1 MEITLE
7 MLFWSLLGS
16 ASLVVLLQLYAIKQ
30 KQRIQQSL
38 LLNQQVNAQQQ
49 AEAKADLEQQLT
61 NNKQLQDQ
69 ALKQLSEQVTDYF
82 SVLKDL
88 QHQGE
93 QSLAEVSQ
101 KLHARLQQLSEQ
113 QNEQQTE
120 YSEQLKQTSENLNT
134 STQQHAL
141 NLQDA
146 LSAHSK
152 QLQQQQS
159 AAQAELNQHLQNL
172 QNLSQSAD
180 FNQQQAKLSLLE
192 QLTSQIQSLRAD
204 NLVSLTNELAKHQ
217 DLTIENV
224 DFVKQ
229 LGDCKVTKI
238 KDKHSGQIS
247 HIHYQNGLKQ
257 RSDTYAGEQL
267 KYQMHFDET
276 SKAQQGLE
284 FDEQGNCIF
293 EYHYNAAGEIEQRI
307 ENRFDDNGK
316 QIEQVAVAY

>member
-16 ASLVVLLQLYAIKQ
+16 ACLVVLLQLFSIKQ
-30 KQRIQQSL
+30 KQRIQHGLEQ
-38 LLNQQVNAQQQ
+38 NQHATSQQQ
-49 AEAKADLEQQLT
+49 AATKTDLEQQLN
-61 NNKQLQDQ
+61 NNKQAQDK
-69 ALKQLSEQVTDYF
+69 LYNQLSEQLADYF
-82 SVLKDL
+82 TVLKDMHNQAEQRFTEITQQL
-88 QHQGE
+88 Q
-93 QSLAEVSQ
+93 LA
-101 KLHARLQQLSEQ
+101 LQQLA
-113 QNEQQTE
+113 EQQTE
-120 YSEQLKQTSENLNT
+120 YSNQLSQTDDKLRALA
-134 STQQHAL
+134 QQHAL
-141 NLQDA
+141 QAQDA
-146 LSAHSK
+146 LNTHTK

-159 AAQAELNQHLQNL
+159 TTQAELIQRLEHLKSV
-172 QNLSQSAD
+172 SQSMD

-192 QLTSQIQSLRAD
+192 QLTSQLQSLRTD

-217 DLTIENV
+217 ELRIEND

-247 HIHYQNGLKQ
+247 HLIYQDGLKQ
-257 RSDTYAGEQL
+257 RSDTYAEEQL

-276 SKAQQGLE
+276 GKPQQGLE

-307 ENRFDDNGK
+307 ENRFDESGK